1 MDLLLVL
8 LALLLIF
15 LNKKMEW
22 VLVIIMA
29 LCTDL
34 FLLGSLV
41 ENVCIFP
48 QLTDGAL
55 CLVML
60 LFLLPKR
67 SKIESTEDYKLL
79 NKIVKIFF
87 CYLSFLIIIDIVF
100 NGVSLLSIVKT
111 SRHWLFLFFLYVVAR
126 YPKKI
131 LSKAL
136 TITLWIVVIISAMI
150 LLESVLDIDILFKR
164 EVDSLGVLRGK
175 LPPYY
180 GIFFS
185 ILVYANYWGYNKT
198 KQYLLLAVLVL
209 PQLLS
214 ATRSVALAI
223 LLGILLFIYFF
234 SKNKLKAS
242 CKILCAFTFLGV
254 LLFSIPGLRQRML
267 GVQEEFKKT
276 NSKEITVEGNTTYR
290 IALLSERYEYLKKH
304 PQYLL
309 FGLGNVHERDFP
321 EIFQIGLYDEER
333 GRTTQLDTGDIAWV
347 GILLRLGVVGGFLF
361 IFAFIIIIRQLLKN
375 KDAMSVALA
384 AYLLSVLL
392 IISFAG
398 SYCGHGDFWILIF
411 ICIII
416 LNKESIKIPIIVT
429 PRSLIKQ
436 PNVEDSD
443 IPNNVLS

>member
-8 LALLLIF
+8 LALSLIF

-29 LCTDL
+29 LCTNL
-34 FLLGSLV
+34 FLLGTFV

-67 SKIESTEDYKLL
+67 SKIEPTEDYKLL

-242 CKILCAFTFLGV
+242 CKILCVCTLLGV
-254 LLFSIPGLRQRML
+254 LVFSIPGLKQRML
-267 GVQEEFKKT
+267 AVQDEYKET
-276 NSKEITVEGNTTYR
+276 NSKEITVEGNTTFR
-290 IALLSERYEYLKKH
+290 LALLAERYEYLKKH

-321 EIFQIGLYDEER
+321 EIFEIGLYDEER
-333 GRTTQLDTGDIAWV
+333 GRTVQLDTGDIVWV
-347 GILLRLGVVGGFLF
+347 LLLLRMGIVGVFLFVLGVLY
-361 IFAFIIIIRQLLKN
+361 IIRQLLRKKN
-375 KDAMSVALA
+375 ALA
-384 AYLLSVLL
+384 IALGSYLMSVLL
-392 IISFAG
+392 VTSFAG
-398 SYCGHGDFWILIF
+398 STCGNGSFWVLPLICIF
-411 ICIII
+411 IFNNSHQFD
-416 LNKESIKIPIIVT
+416 LSNAQLSQKENLTDAEI
-429 PRSLIKQ
+429 
-436 PNVEDSD
+436 
-443 IPNNVLS
+443 

>member
-67 SKIESTEDYKLL
+67 SKIEPTEDYKLL

-87 CYLSFLIIIDIVF
+87 CYLSFLIVIDFIF
-100 NGVSLLSIVKT
+100 NGISLLSIVKT
-111 SRHWLFLFFLYVVAR
+111 SRHWLFLLFLYVVAR
-126 YPKKI
+126 YPKNV

-136 TITLWIVVIISAMI
+136 TITLWIVVIVSFVI
-150 LLESVLDIDILFKR
+150 LLESVFGIDILFER
-164 EVDSLGVLRGK
+164 EVGALGVLRGK

-185 ILVYANYWGYNKT
+185 ILVFANYWEYNKI
-198 KQYLLLAVLVL
+198 KQYLLLVILVL

-223 LLGILLFIYFF
+223 LLGILLYIYFF

-242 CKILCAFTFLGV
+242 CKILLVCMFLGGV
-254 LLFSIPGLRQRML
+254 IFSIPGLRERML
-267 GVQEEFKKT
+267 GVQEELKKT
-276 NSKEITVEGNTTYR
+276 NSKEITVEGNTTFR
-290 IALLSERYEYLKKH
+290 LAHFAERYEYLKKH

-321 EIFQIGLYDEER
+321 EIFEIGLYDEER
-333 GRTTQLDTGDIAWV
+333 GRTVQLDTGDIVWSL
-347 GILLRLGVVGGFLF
+347 ILLRMGIVGVFLFVLGFLF
-361 IFAFIIIIRQLLKN
+361 IIRQLLRK
-375 KDAMSVALA
+375 KDALAIALGS
-384 AYLLSVLL
+384 YLMSVLL
-392 IISFAG
+392 ITSFAG
-398 SYCGHGDFWILIF
+398 TTCGNGSFWLLPL
-411 ICIII
+411 ICIFVF
-416 LNKESIKIPIIVT
+416 NK
-429 PRSLIKQ
+429 R
-436 PNVEDSD
+436 NH
-443 IPNNVLS
+443 NALSEVQLYQQK

>member
-67 SKIESTEDYKLL
+67 SKIEPTEDYKLL

-87 CYLSFLIIIDIVF
+87 CYLSFLIVIDLIF
-100 NGVSLLSIVKT
+100 NGISLLSIVKT
-111 SRHWLFLFFLYVVAR
+111 SRHWLFLLFLYVVAR
-126 YPKKI
+126 YPKNV
-131 LSKAL
+131 LFKAL
-136 TITLWIVVIISAMI
+136 TITLWIVVIVSFVI
-150 LLESVLDIDILFKR
+150 LLESVWGVEILFERK
-164 EVDSLGVLRGK
+164 VDDLGVLRGVV
-175 LPPYY
+175 PPYY

-185 ILVYANYWGYNKT
+185 ILVYANYWEYNKT
-198 KQYLLLAVLVL
+198 KQYLLLAILVL

-223 LLGILLFIYFF
+223 LLGILLYIYFF

-242 CKILCAFTFLGV
+242 CKILFACMFLGTV
-254 LLFSIPGLRQRML
+254 MLSIPGLRQRML
-267 GVQEEFKKT
+267 AVQEEYKNT
-276 NSKEITVEGNTTYR
+276 NSKEITVEGNTTFR
-290 IALLSERYEYLKKH
+290 LALLAERYEYLKKN
-304 PQYLL
+304 PQYFL

-321 EIFQIGLYDEER
+321 EIFEIGLHDEER
-333 GRTTQLDTGDIAWV
+333 GRTIQLDTGDIAWV
-347 GILLRLGVVGGFLF
+347 GILLRMGIVGVFLF
-361 IFAFIIIIRQLLKN
+361 ILAFLFIIRQLLSK
-375 KDAMSVALA
+375 KDDVLVVALG
-384 AYLLSVLL
+384 AYLVSVLL
-392 IISFAG
+392 VLSFAG
-398 SYCGHGDFWILIF
+398 SIYGNGIFWILPLICIF
-411 ICIII
+411 IH
-416 LNKESIKIPIIVT
+416 NKNYHIDLLEVK
-429 PRSLIKQ
+429 KK
-436 PNVEDSD
+436 
-443 IPNNVLS
+443 

>member
-67 SKIESTEDYKLL
+67 SKIEPTEDYKLL

-87 CYLSFLIIIDIVF
+87 CYLSFLIVIDIVF
-100 NGVSLLSIVKT
+100 YEISLLSFVKT
-111 SRHWLFLFFLYVVAR
+111 SRHWLFLLFLYVVAR
-126 YPKKI
+126 YPKNV

-136 TITLWIVVIISAMI
+136 TITLWIVVIISTLI
-150 LLESVLDIDILFKR
+150 LLESVLGVEILFERK
-164 EVDSLGVLRGK
+164 VGASGIIRGK

-185 ILVYANYWGYNKT
+185 ILMYANYWRYNKA
-198 KQYLLLAVLVL
+198 KQYLLLAILVL

-223 LLGILLFIYFF
+223 FLGILLFIYFF
-234 SKNKLKAS
+234 SKNKLRAS
-242 CKILCAFTFLGV
+242 CKILFVCMFLGGV
-254 LLFSIPGLRQRML
+254 IFSIPGLRERML
-267 GVQEEFKKT
+267 AVQEEYKKT
-276 NSKEITVEGNTTYR
+276 NSKEITVEGNTTFR
-290 IALLSERYEYLKKH
+290 LALLAERYEYLKKN
-304 PQYLL
+304 PQYFL

-321 EIFQIGLYDEER
+321 EIFEIGLYDEER
-333 GRTTQLDTGDIAWV
+333 GRTIQLDTSDIAWV
-347 GILLRLGVVGGFLF
+347 GILLRMGIVGVFLF
-361 IFAFIIIIRQLLKN
+361 ILAFLFIIRQLLMKE
-375 KDAMSVALA
+375 DDVLDIALG
-384 AYLLSVLL
+384 AYLVSVLL
-392 IISFAG
+392 VLSFAG
-398 SYCGHGDFWILIF
+398 ATYGNGNFWILPLICIF
-411 ICIII
+411 IH
-416 LNKESIKIPIIVT
+416 NKNHHIDLPKVRRNESITDTEI
-429 PRSLIKQ
+429 
-436 PNVEDSD
+436 
-443 IPNNVLS
+443 

>member
-67 SKIESTEDYKLL
+67 SKIEPTEDYKLL
-79 NKIVKIFF
+79 NKIVKLFF
-87 CYLSFLIIIDIVF
+87 CYLSFLIVIDLIL
-100 NGVSLLSIVKT
+100 NGISLLSIVKT
-111 SRHWLFLFFLYVVAR
+111 SRHWLFLLFLYVVAR
-126 YPKKI
+126 YPKNV

-136 TITLWIVVIISAMI
+136 TITLWIVVIISTLI
-150 LLESVLDIDILFKR
+150 LLESVLGVEILFERK
-164 EVDSLGVLRGK
+164 VGDFGILRGK

-185 ILVYANYWGYNKT
+185 ILVYANYLGYNKT
-198 KQYLLLAVLVL
+198 KQYLLLAILVL

-223 LLGILLFIYFF
+223 FLGILLYIYFF
-234 SKNKLKAS
+234 SKNKLRAS
-242 CKILCAFTFLGV
+242 CKILVVCMFLGGV
-254 LLFSIPGLRQRML
+254 VFSIPSLRYRIL
-267 GVQEEFKKT
+267 DVQEEFKKT
-276 NSKEITVEGNTTYR
+276 NSKEITVEGNTTFR
-290 IALLSERYEYLKKH
+290 LALLAERYEYLKKN
-304 PQYLL
+304 PQYFL

-321 EIFQIGLYDEER
+321 EIFEIGLHDEER
-333 GRTTQLDTGDIAWV
+333 GRTIQLDTGDIAWV
-347 GILLRLGVVGGFLF
+347 GILLRMGIVGVSLF
-361 IFAFIIIIRQLLKN
+361 ILAFMFIIRQLLMK
-375 KDAMSVALA
+375 KDDVLDIALG
-384 AYLLSVLL
+384 AYLVSVLL
-392 IISFAG
+392 VLSFAG
-398 SYCGHGDFWILIF
+398 STYGNGHFWILPLICIF
-411 ICIII
+411 IH
-416 LNKESIKIPIIVT
+416 NKNHHIDLPKVRRNESLTDKE
-429 PRSLIKQ
+429 L
-436 PNVEDSD
+436 
-443 IPNNVLS
+443 